1 MSGRLNYST
10 DATQLRL
17 EWLIED
23 LNWLEAKIEEKGCN
37 RDYTSCVRITI
48 ARIEGMMKS
57 TKLKQKK

>member
-23 LNWLEAKIEEKGCN
+23 LTWLEAKIEEKCCHK
-37 RDYTSCVRITI
+37 DYTSCIRITK
-48 ARIEGMMKS
+48 ARIEGMMK
-57 TKLKQKK
+57 